1 MTSAQAN
8 DDDDYVNPLNQL
20 LTMNFLRFL
29 LFTLPPE
36 TAHSLTLNTLKFLHK
51 FKFNKKNPYK
61 PITVMGLDFPN
72 PVGLAAGLDKNAEY
86 IDCLAGLGF
95 GFIEVGTVTPEAQP
109 GNPKPR
115 LFRLRKN
122 QAIINRMGFNNYG
135 IDRLLKNVKAA
146 RRFKGILGINIGKNF
161 NTPIEEAID
170 DYLIGLE
177 KAYPFADYVT
187 VNISSP
193 NTPGLRQLQQADQL
207 DSMLKALKQAQQELA
222 SNYNKYVPLVVK
234 IAPDLTEEEVK
245 DIAKTLLTSKIDGV
259 IATNTTLSRD
269 NLISEAYIKETGG
282 LSGAPLLTNSTNIIK
297 QLNAILKGKIP
308 IIAVGGIMSAEDA
321 EAKLQAGASLVQIY
335 TGLIYKGPK
344 LIHEIKKMLDR

>member
-1 MTSAQAN
+1 MN
-8 DDDDYVNPLNQL
+8 L
-20 LTMNFLRFL
+20 LL
-29 LFTLPPE
+29 LLPPE
-36 TAHSLTLNTLKFLHK
+36 TAHSLALNSLKFLQK
-51 FKFNKKNPYK
+51 FKFNKKIPSYK
-61 PITVMGLDFPN
+61 PCTVMGLNFPN

-122 QAIINRMGFNNYG
+122 QAIINRMGFNNHG
-135 IDRLLKNVKAA
+135 IDQLLKNVKAA
-146 RRFKGILGINIGKNF
+146 KFKGILGINIGKNF

-170 DYLIGLE
+170 DYLMGLE
-177 KAYPFADYVT
+177 KAYPFADYIT
-187 VNISSP
+187 INISSP

-207 DSMLKALKQAQQELA
+207 DSMLKALKAAQQQLA
-222 SNYNKYVPLVVK
+222 SKHNKYVPLVVK

-245 DIAKTLLTSKIDGV
+245 DIANTLLASKIDGV

-269 NLISEAYIKETGG
+269 NLISETHINKTGG
-282 LSGAPLLTNSTNIIK
+282 LSGAPLSTKSTDIIK

-308 IIAVGGIMSAEDA
+308 IIAVGGIMTAADA

-335 TGLIYKGPK
+335 TGLIYNGPK
-344 LIHEIKKMLDR
+344 LIHEIKKMLDK

>member
-1 MTSAQAN
+1 
-8 DDDDYVNPLNQL
+8 
-20 LTMNFLRFL
+20 MNL

-36 TAHSLTLNTLKFLHK
+36 TAHSLALNTLKFLYK
-51 FKFNKKNPYK
+51 FKFNKQISYK
-61 PITVMGLDFPN
+61 PCTVMGLYFPN

-115 LFRLRKN
+115 LFRLGKN
-122 QAIINRMGFNNYG
+122 QAIINRMGFNNHG

-146 RRFKGILGINIGKNF
+146 KFKGILGINIGKNF

-177 KAYPFADYVT
+177 KAYPFADYIT

-207 DSMLKALKQAQQELA
+207 DSMLKALKAAQQELA
-222 SNYNKYVPLVVK
+222 SKHNKYVPLVVK
-234 IAPDLTEEEVK
+234 IAPDLTEQEVK
-245 DIAKTLLTSKIDGV
+245 DIANTLLASKIDGV

-269 NLISEAYIKETGG
+269 NLIPETHINKTGG
-282 LSGAPLLTNSTNIIK
+282 LSGSPLSTKSTEIIK
-297 QLNAILKGKIP
+297 QLNAILKAKIP
-308 IIAVGGIMSAEDA
+308 IIAVGGIMTATDA
-321 EAKLQAGASLVQIY
+321 EAKLEAGASLVQIY

-344 LIHEIKKMLDR
+344 LIDEIKKMLDK

>member
-1 MTSAQAN
+1 
-8 DDDDYVNPLNQL
+8 
-20 LTMNFLRFL
+20 MNL
-29 LFTLPPE
+29 LFLLPPE
-36 TAHSLTLNTLKFLHK
+36 TAHSLALNTLKFLHK
-51 FKFNKKNPYK
+51 FKFKKKIPYK
-61 PITVMGLDFPN
+61 PCTVMGLDFPN

-122 QAIINRMGFNNYG
+122 QAIINRMGFNNHG

-146 RRFKGILGINIGKNF
+146 RFNGILGINIGKNF

-177 KAYPFADYVT
+177 KAYPFADYIT

-207 DSMLKALKQAQQELA
+207 DSMLKALKEAQQELA
-222 SNYNKYVPLVVK
+222 SKHNKYVPLVVK

-245 DIAKTLLTSKIDGV
+245 DIANTLLASKIDGV

-269 NLISEAYIKETGG
+269 NLIRETHINKTGG
-282 LSGAPLLTNSTNIIK
+282 LSGAPLFTNSTNIIK

-308 IIAVGGIMSAEDA
+308 IIAVGGIMTAADA
-321 EAKLQAGASLVQIY
+321 EAKLEAGASLVQIY
-335 TGLIYKGPK
+335 TGLIYKGPE
-344 LIHEIKKMLDR
+344 LIDEIKKMLDK

>member
-1 MTSAQAN
+1 
-8 DDDDYVNPLNQL
+8 
-20 LTMNFLRFL
+20 MNL
-29 LFTLPPE
+29 LFSLPPE
-36 TAHSLTLNTLKFLHK
+36 TAHSLALNSLKFLHK

-61 PITVMGLDFPN
+61 PCTVMGLEFPN

-122 QAIINRMGFNNYG
+122 QAIINRMGFNNHG

-146 RRFKGILGINIGKNF
+146 RFKGILGINIGKNF

-177 KAYPFADYVT
+177 KAYPFADYIT

-193 NTPGLRQLQQADQL
+193 NTPGLRQLQQVDQL
-207 DSMLKALKQAQQELA
+207 DSMLKALKAAQQQLA
-222 SNYNKYVPLVVK
+222 SKHNKYVPLVVK

-245 DIAKTLLTSKIDGV
+245 DIANTLLASKIDGV

-269 NLISEAYIKETGG
+269 NLISEAYINETGG
-282 LSGAPLLTNSTNIIK
+282 LSGAPLSTKSTEIIK

-308 IIAVGGIMSAEDA
+308 IIAVGGIMTAADA
-321 EAKLQAGASLVQIY
+321 EAKFQAGASLVQIY
-335 TGLIYKGPK
+335 TGLIYNGPK
-344 LIHEIKKMLDR
+344 LIHEIKKMLDK

>member
-1 MTSAQAN
+1 
-8 DDDDYVNPLNQL
+8 
-20 LTMNFLRFL
+20 MNL
-29 LFTLPPE
+29 LFLLPPE
-36 TAHSLTLNTLKFLHK
+36 TAHSVALNTLKFIHK
-51 FKFNKKNPYK
+51 FKFNKQISYK
-61 PITVMGLDFPN
+61 PCTVMGLDFPN

-86 IDCLAGLGF
+86 INCLAGLGF

-122 QAIINRMGFNNYG
+122 QAIINRMGFNNHG

-146 RRFKGILGINIGKNF
+146 RFNGILGINIGKNF
-161 NTPIEEAID
+161 NTPIEEAVD

-177 KAYPFADYVT
+177 KAYPFADYIT

-207 DSMLKALKQAQQELA
+207 ESMLMALKQAQQELA

-234 IAPDLTEEEVK
+234 IAPDLTEEEVEA
-245 DIAKTLLTSKIDGV
+245 IANTLLASKIDGV

-269 NLISEAYIKETGG
+269 NLIAETHINKTGG

-308 IIAVGGIMSAEDA
+308 IIAVGGIMTAADA
-321 EAKLQAGASLVQIY
+321 EAKFEAGASLVQIY
-335 TGLIYKGPK
+335 TGLIYNGPK
-344 LIHEIKKMLDR
+344 LIHEIKKMLDK

>member
-1 MTSAQAN
+1 MIIN
-8 DDDDYVNPLNQL
+8 
-20 LTMNFLRFL
+20 MNL
-29 LFTLPPE
+29 LFLLPPE
-36 TAHSLTLNTLKFLHK
+36 TAHSLALNTLKFLHK
-51 FKFNKKNPYK
+51 FKFKKKIPYK
-61 PITVMGLDFPN
+61 PCTVMGLDFPN

-122 QAIINRMGFNNYG
+122 QAIINRMGFNNHG

-146 RRFKGILGINIGKNF
+146 RFNGILGINIGKNF

-177 KAYPFADYVT
+177 KAYPFADYIT

-207 DSMLKALKQAQQELA
+207 DSMLKALKEAQQELA
-222 SNYNKYVPLVVK
+222 SKHNKYVPLVVK

-245 DIAKTLLTSKIDGV
+245 DIANTLLASKIDGV

-269 NLISEAYIKETGG
+269 NLIRETHINKTGG
-282 LSGAPLLTNSTNIIK
+282 LSGAPLFTNSTNIIK

-308 IIAVGGIMSAEDA
+308 IIAVGGIMTAADA
-321 EAKLQAGASLVQIY
+321 EAKLEAGASLVQIY
-335 TGLIYKGPK
+335 TGLIYKGPE
-344 LIHEIKKMLDR
+344 LIDEIKKMLDK

>member
-1 MTSAQAN
+1 
-8 DDDDYVNPLNQL
+8 
-20 LTMNFLRFL
+20 MNLLRFL

-36 TAHSLTLNTLKFLHK
+36 TAHSLTLNTLKFLQK
-51 FKFNKKNPYK
+51 FKFNKKIPCK
-61 PITVMGLDFPN
+61 PITVMGLHFPN

-122 QAIINRMGFNNYG
+122 QAIINRMGFNNHG

-146 RRFKGILGINIGKNF
+146 RFKGILGINIGKNF

-177 KAYPFADYVT
+177 KAYPFADYIT

-207 DSMLKALKQAQQELA
+207 GSMLKALKEAQQELA
-222 SNYNKYVPLVVK
+222 SKHNKYVPLVVK

-245 DIAKTLLTSKIDGV
+245 DIANTLLASKIDGV

-269 NLISEAYIKETGG
+269 NLISEAYINQTGG
-282 LSGAPLLTNSTNIIK
+282 LSGSPLSTKSTDIIK
-297 QLNAILKGKIP
+297 QLNVILKGKIP
-308 IIAVGGIMSAEDA
+308 IIAVGGIMTAADA
-321 EAKLQAGASLVQIY
+321 EAKFEAGASLIQIY

-344 LIHEIKKMLDR
+344 LIHEIQKMLDR